1 MEQEHTEAKND
12 KDTDTLVKSTALNHP
27 NLPKGVGATALFVAI
42 ARDEARKLPHPPFS
56 DPYARLL
63 AAPLYDAETDSYPVL
78 NKLAEKFGRSP
89 VGLVCSTAIRT
100 MWYDHQLNIAIQQGN
115 HAAFSLA
122 LAQVFYKGLNN
133 L

>member
-1 MEQEHTEAKND
+1 MEQERTP
-12 KDTDTLVKSTALNHP
+12 LNHP
-27 NLPKGVGATALFVAI
+27 ELPKGVGGTALFVAI

-56 DPYARLL
+56 DPFARLL